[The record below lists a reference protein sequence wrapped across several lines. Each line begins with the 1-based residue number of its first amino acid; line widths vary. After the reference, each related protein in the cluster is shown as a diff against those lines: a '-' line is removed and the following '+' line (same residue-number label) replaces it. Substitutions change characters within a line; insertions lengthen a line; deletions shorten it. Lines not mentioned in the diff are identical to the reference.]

1 MPPSP
6 PSPTVQTAA
15 PGRVEFL
22 DGVITVLPAVAAA
35 LPFGFL
41 LGALAAAKGLSPL
54 EMGLMSG
61 GVFAGGAQFVALDL
75 WTSPA
80 AWLSLG
86 FTTLVVNV
94 RHVLMGTSLV
104 RNMARFRGVAKPV
117 ALFFLADEIWAFAE
131 RRAAERPLTP
141 AFYAGTTV
149 PMVAGWL
156 VSTVAGTLAGAVLGD
171 PKVYGF
177 DFAFIAIF
185 IGLLAGFRHKTGFL
199 PAVLASAAA
208 ATLVHLVWPGPA
220 SIAAGAVAGVAAA
233 ALTAR
238 TSREAEEAPEPG
250 DMP

>member
-1 MPPSP
+1 MPSP
-6 PSPTVQTAA
+6 PRSSPPDRA
-15 PGRVEFL
+15 EFR
-22 DGVITVLPAVAAA
+22 DGVVTVLPAVAAA

-41 LGALAAAKGLSPL
+41 LGALAASKGLSPL

-61 GVFAGGAQFVALDL
+61 AVFAGGSQFVALDL

-80 AWLSLG
+80 AWMSLG
-86 FTTLVVNV
+86 LAALIVNV
-94 RHVLMGTSLV
+94 RHVLMGTSIV
-104 RNMARFRGVAKPV
+104 RKMERFRGLAKPI

-141 AFYAGTTV
+141 AFYAGTTL

-185 IGLLAGFRHKTGFL
+185 IGLLAGFRHKAGFL
-199 PAVLASAAA
+199 PAILASAAV

-220 SIAAGAVAGVAAA
+220 SIAAGAAAGIAAA
-233 ALTAR
+233 ALAAR
-238 TSREAEEAPEPG
+238 PDAEAQAADDLDPG
-250 DMP
+250 AMP